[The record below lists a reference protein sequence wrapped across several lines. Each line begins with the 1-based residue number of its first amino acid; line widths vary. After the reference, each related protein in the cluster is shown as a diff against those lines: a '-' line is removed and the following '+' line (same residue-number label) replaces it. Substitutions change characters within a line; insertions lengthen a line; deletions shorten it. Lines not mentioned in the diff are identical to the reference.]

1 SSAATDWSEIVGLY
15 DLLLRIDPSP
25 VVELNRAVAI
35 AMRDG
40 PAAGLR
46 EIEGLLAKGELDN
59 YPLAHSAKA
68 ELCRRVGQ
76 MDEAKAS
83 FGKALALTSQEQ
95 QRRFLQR
102 RLAEIK
108 RSFLEG
114 GCRFCGVLA
123 TFLGEGRSQTRE
135 KPGGKAGETGT
146 VFPVFTKE
154 TKNEK
159 DHSQRQCFPRRR
171 HTRARRPPRGH
182 KRWVRSR
189 RMEYEIFRR

>member
-1 SSAATDWSEIVGLY
+1 LGPYTVQAAISALHAEAPSSAATDWSEIVALY

-40 PAAGLR
+40 PAAGLS

-68 ELCRRVGQ
+68 ELCRRAGQ

-83 FGKALALTSQEQ
+83 FEKALALTSQEQ
-95 QRRFLQR
+95 QRRFLRR

-108 RSFLEG
+108 
-114 GCRFCGVLA
+114 
-123 TFLGEGRSQTRE
+123 
-135 KPGGKAGETGT
+135 
-146 VFPVFTKE
+146 
-154 TKNEK
+154 
-159 DHSQRQCFPRRR
+159 
-171 HTRARRPPRGH
+171 
-182 KRWVRSR
+182 
-189 RMEYEIFRR
+189 